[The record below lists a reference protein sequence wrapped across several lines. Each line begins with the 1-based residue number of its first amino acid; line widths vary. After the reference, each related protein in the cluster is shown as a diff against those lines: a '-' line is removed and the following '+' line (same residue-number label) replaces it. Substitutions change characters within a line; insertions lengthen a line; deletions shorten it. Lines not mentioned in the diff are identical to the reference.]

1 MEKQMRQTENVK
13 LFRPMRPHAIT
24 IAILMILVP
33 VFAVRAQLINLKTAP
48 VATGDQFMVQPSVNA
63 GMGNVSIALD
73 DPLADPFINPAKG
86 RKVTGTEAYMLPT
99 FYRISNGLGG
109 AKTLSVGALT
119 SEEKWFGGLGVA
131 VQQLNMSPQ
140 SNVLKERSTNNN
152 YVWLEAG
159 KRLNSSAALGVSFS
173 WSGLGGMGGVNL
185 LYPQSDNVDQHGHL
199 LDLRVGLSGVTS
211 SQGNYE
217 ALILFNQTNMT
228 QQVTYPVYT
237 VYPWYS
243 SIAQPVQPTSYNS
256 DTYHDKTNTWG
267 LHLGYY
273 HPVGEHNWKIGG
285 IMTFNYKSHPH
296 IPNYELMSIPRD
308 PGNSRAFDFGI
319 GTSHRSDNNVIFAA
333 DFILE
338 PVWSTTWGT
347 AAHDYYGGSGIAI
360 PTGGKTVKNNFDFMN
375 SILRTGLGW
384 QGKHVLVQ
392 AGINAKTYRYV
403 LKQKDYV
410 QGTSRRQNEHWT
422 EWTYSMSAGV
432 NLKGVSIKYTAFLT
446 TGIGRPKTIQQ
457 GGGIWISETNFS
469 SSVGSDIIFAPN
481 GDLSLDNATVFTNQ
495 ITVTIPM

>member
-1 MEKQMRQTENVK
+1 
-13 LFRPMRPHAIT
+13 MRPHAIT
-24 IAILMILVP
+24 IAILMILIP
-33 VFAVRAQLINLKTAP
+33 VFAVRAQLIDLKTAP

-63 GMGNVSIALD
+63 GMGNVSIALN

-131 VQQLNMSPQ
+131 IQQLNMSPHT
-140 SNVLKERSTNNN
+140 NVLKERSTNNN

-159 KRLNSSAALGVSFS
+159 KRLNSSVALGVSFS

-185 LYPQSDNVDQHGHL
+185 LYPRSDNVAQHGHL
-199 LDLRVGLSGVTS
+199 LDLRVGLSGETRS
-211 SQGNYE
+211 HGNYE

-228 QQVTYPVYT
+228 HEITYPVYT
-237 VYPWYS
+237 VYPWYTFIS
-243 SIAQPVQPTSYNS
+243 QPVQPASYNS
-256 DTYHDKTNTWG
+256 ETNYDKTNTWG

-273 HPVGEHNWKIGG
+273 HPVGRDNWKLGG

-319 GTSHRSDNNVIFAA
+319 GTSHRSDNNVTFAA

-338 PVWSTTWGT
+338 PVWSTTWGK
-347 AAHDYYGGSGIAI
+347 AAQDIYAYAPGSTILI
-360 PTGGKTVKNNFDFMN
+360 PQGGKTVKNNFDFMN
-375 SILRTGLGW
+375 SVLRTGVGW
-384 QGKHVLVQ
+384 QGKHALVQ
-392 AGINAKTYRYV
+392 AGIDAKTYRYV
-403 LKQKDYV
+403 LKQKDYI
-410 QGTSRRQNEHWT
+410 QNTYRRQKEHWT
-422 EWTYSMSAGV
+422 EWTYSMSIGV
-432 NLKGVSIKYTAFLT
+432 ILKGLSIKYSAFLT
-446 TGIGRPKTIQQ
+446 TGTGRPRTIQQ
-457 GGGIWISETNFS
+457 GGGIGLMDANFS
-469 SSVGSDIIFAPN
+469 SAIGSDFIFAPK